1 MPEVK
6 NIFKILLLLHNMG
19 TKIDEKLWPTFSY
32 ILAGREAIKKEKNDI
47 IGYSTTMHSSDRT
60 I

>member
-1 MPEVK
+1 MAY
-6 NIFKILLLLHNMG
+6 IFLHV
-19 TKIDEKLWPTFSY
+19 
-32 ILAGREAIKKEKNDI
+32 AGREAIKKEKNDI